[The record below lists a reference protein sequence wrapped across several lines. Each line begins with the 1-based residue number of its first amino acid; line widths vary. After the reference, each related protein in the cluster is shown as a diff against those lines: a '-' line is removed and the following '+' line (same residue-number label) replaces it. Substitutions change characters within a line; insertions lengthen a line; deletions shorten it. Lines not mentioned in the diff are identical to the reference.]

1 MCCGDAWGWNW
12 RVWRGEAAAAG
23 RQQVV
28 WSVGCVLRTVHTGE
42 VEHKW
47 VRGELGERP
56 AQGGFVWLA
65 PKNVQKE
72 LGSWGCSSRSRATD
86 TLTSQ
91 PFSHWRAS

>member
-1 MCCGDAWGWNW
+1 MRLPRPADSRCVC
-12 RVWRGEAAAAG
+12 
-23 RQQVV
+23 
-28 WSVGCVLRTVHTGE
+28 VGCGLRTVHTGE
-42 VEHKW
+42 LEHEW

-86 TLTSQ
+86 TVTSS
-91 PFSHWRAS
+91 PSPTGGHPGLWG